1 MDDGSQPA
9 TKQDLADL
17 QDDLVETVPGVS
29 TFPTGVCTV
38 MPRPREMPVFVIA
51 PSQAPSGASE
61 NSPGR
66 KPCGTSPG
74 MLQPRKK
81 ALRAW
86 GLTTPPDK
94 ALSPLRGSLRYAFA
108 PTAYAE

>member
-1 MDDGSQPA
+1 
-9 TKQDLADL
+9 
-17 QDDLVETVPGVS
+17 
-29 TFPTGVCTV
+29 
-38 MPRPREMPVFVIA
+38 MPVFVIA

-94 ALSPLRGSLRYAFA
+94 ALPPRGALWAGLLAVCICSHGLRRISVNLMLVST
-108 PTAYAE
+108 PK

>member
-9 TKQDLADL
+9 TKQNLADL

-61 NSPGR
+61 NSQCAKCQDGRGVRRLFLPG
-66 KPCGTSPG
+66 
-74 MLQPRKK
+74 
-81 ALRAW
+81 
-86 GLTTPPDK
+86 D
-94 ALSPLRGSLRYAFA
+94 
-108 PTAYAE
+108 